1 MPAEWSPQPLHL
13 RTLALAQQA
22 PHETDGPVRARC
34 PGRRP
39 GLGAGRYLVYSVGHD
54 AAAGFSFDAWNYA
67 GGWLNQYF
75 IWTPTGT
82 HWAGT
87 LNAAG
92 TNWKIF
98 DTAPEALATAQATFS
113 PLTLELATE
122 TTVRFG
128 IADSFYGDNSG
139 GISLNVTVVPEP
151 ASGALLVAGLGRL
164 HRLVR
169 RRRAGAPAARAASA
183 GGAAG

>member
-1 MPAEWSPQPLHL
+1 MNCTKRMGLSVLA
-13 RTLALAQQA
+13 ALACGTAWAQV
-22 PHETDGPVRARC
+22 GPVNIAANTDYRSGGDYVLGVERT
-34 PGRRP
+34 
-39 GLGAGRYLVYSVGHD
+39 LGAGRYLVYSVGHD

-92 TNWKIF
+92 TNWKTF

-113 PLTLELATE
+113 PLTLVLATE

-139 GISLNVTVVPEP
+139 GISLNVTAVPEP
-151 ASGALLVAGLGRL
+151 ASWALLVAGLGL
-164 HRLVR
+164 VHRLVR
-169 RRRAGAPAARAASA
+169 RRRA
-183 GGAAG
+183 